1 MPTEV
6 RESRVMADIETDV
19 ASAGGTESRSGSGRD
34 ALERYAPDAATAFA
48 MVVAVRPSGVHD
60 ELLEAP
66 AVRAFAEQFRI
77 DVSGVDDELRRA
89 LAEETRAHQV
99 AVVQMIWISDVA
111 PRLYAVLDQLFGP
124 SEWPT
129 QRRIPVRDVW
139 GVIDEFM
146 RTVARHAALDPTVTE
161 LVRLRGARE
170 HDCRLCQSRRAVA
183 AISAGAD
190 EAMFGAVDH
199 YEKSDLP
206 EPTKAALALT
216 DAIIWTPSAVP
227 DDVIGRVREHL
238 SDAQAVEV
246 VLDVIRNATNKIAV
260 ALGTDV
266 PEVTEGVQLFVTD
279 ADGILTTV

>member
-1 MPTEV
+1 M
-6 RESRVMADIETDV
+6 TDML
-19 ASAGGTESRSGSGRD
+19 SDGGTDIRSGSGRD
-34 ALERYAPDAATAFA
+34 ALERYAPDAASTFA

-66 AVRAFAEQFRI
+66 AVQAFAEQFRA
-77 DVSGVDDELRRA
+77 DVSVVDDELRRA
-89 LAEETRAHQV
+89 LVEETGEHQV

-111 PRLYAVLDQLFGP
+111 PRLDAVLDQLFGP

-129 QRRIPVRDVW
+129 PRRIPVRDVW

-146 RTVARHAALDPTVTE
+146 RAVARHAALDPTTTE
-161 LVRLRGARE
+161 LVRLRGARQ
-170 HDCRLCQSRRAVA
+170 HNCRLCQSRRAVA

-199 YEKSDLP
+199 YEESDLP

-216 DAIIWTPSAVP
+216 DAIIWTPSAIP
-227 DDVIGRVREHL
+227 EDVVVRVREHL
-238 SDAQAVEV
+238 TDEQTVEV

-260 ALGTDV
+260 ALGADE

-279 ADGILTTV
+279 ADGVLSTV